1 MSSPYN
7 SQMIANLPSLAG
19 VAVMERATLLVNHV
33 LAAEP
38 IAMQRLAPHAGRSI
52 ALHFVGWP
60 SLLPALPPTRFSVT
74 PAGLVEWRRADPN
87 LSADLPAD
95 LTVIIDASNPAL
107 AALRSLSGVRP
118 QIDVEGDAGLA
129 GDVNWLF
136 DNLRWD
142 LEDDLA
148 KLVGHGPARELA
160 RLASAVAGA
169 MRSAARSLTDLGA
182 RARGEAP
189 GPPPR

>member
-1 MSSPYN
+1 
-7 SQMIANLPSLAG
+7 MIANLSSLAG

-52 ALHFVGWP
+52 ALNFVGWP

-74 PAGLVEWRRADPN
+74 PAGLVEWRRPGPDLA
-87 LSADLPAD
+87 ADLPAD
-95 LTVIIDASNPAL
+95 LTVDIDASNPAL
-107 AALRSLSGVRP
+107 AALRSLGGVRP
-118 QIDVEGDAGLA
+118 QIDVQGDAALA

-148 KLVGHGPARELA
+148 KIVGDGPARELA
-160 RLASAVAGA
+160 RLGVGVASA
-169 MRSAARSLTDLGA
+169 MRGAARSLASLAA

-189 GPPPR
+189 VPPPR